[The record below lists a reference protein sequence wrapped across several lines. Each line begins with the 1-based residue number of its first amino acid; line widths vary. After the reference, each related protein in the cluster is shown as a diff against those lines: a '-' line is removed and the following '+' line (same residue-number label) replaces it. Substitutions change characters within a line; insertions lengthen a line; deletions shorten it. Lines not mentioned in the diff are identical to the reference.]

1 MEKMSTTKDTR
12 KYTRE
17 GVHNSRKFLGKAI
30 VYVFCLFVNVCY
42 YNRGFY
48 LWMSFCFITYGKE
61 EKEKG
66 EKKKEIKNKY
76 T

>member
-1 MEKMSTTKDTR
+1 MMEKIRTTKDTR

-30 VYVFCLFVNVCY
+30 VICFLFVCY

-66 EKKKEIKNKY
+66 EKEKGEKKKRK
-76 T
+76 